1 MVGDDLYYSN
11 EAVKR
16 NKVDEW
22 IYFLK
27 RGEIK
32 QEFSAKGLES
42 AAKKLDIL
50 KLSESKRRAY
60 EL

>member
-1 MVGDDLYYSN
+1 MVGDDLDYSN

-50 KLSESKRRAY
+50 KRSEG
-60 EL
+60 